1 MVQFVHQLMC
11 LSCLL
16 EIVYLILAE
25 LTHAVVEGFEA
36 TSVSPADQSG
46 LWKEQY
52 SLRDFVSGSHFS
64 GGLNE
69 EFKKASVS
77 LLLGRFITQTA
88 DSLHG
93 IFFYT
98 CSLKIW
104 LLTCIYLDS
113 CFNLDTHAFDSSTN
127 NYMISQKCNSEMQPR

>member
-1 MVQFVHQLMC
+1 MP
-11 LSCLL
+11 LL
-16 EIVYLILAE
+16 PSGNSVFDISRAY
-25 LTHAVVEGFEA
+25 TCCCRGFEA

-93 IFFYT
+93 IFFFFLY
-98 CSLKIW
+98 
-104 LLTCIYLDS
+104 
-113 CFNLDTHAFDSSTN
+113 
-127 NYMISQKCNSEMQPR
+127 MQP